1 MKIGPLGKM
10 AKVFGTR
17 SWKGALKVYG
27 DVKLSWGLK
36 VSWHF
41 SYFIQFSFW
50 ANFSDGKL

>member
-10 AKVFGTR
+10 AKVFGIR

-36 VSWHF
+36 VSCKRGGLDVET
-41 SYFIQFSFW
+41 
-50 ANFSDGKL
+50 NRDRDRERP